1 MATRVCPECGSQY
14 VASVRR
20 CIDCDAMLVDEVGP
34 GGEAVASVASPLG
47 EGDQIAYELEGWGN
61 QLRVTLSGMLDL
73 NGIAH
78 VWEVGALVVAAP
90 HEEKVDELIAAVEGG
105 EGEELDADVPQVAF
119 EIEGVSADELSALD
133 AELIAAHIPHA
144 WQETGEL
151 LVPEESEEEVAEL
164 IEAVLNPAED
174 EAGDDG
180 LATHAAL
187 DALYVAVD
195 KLGKDPAD
203 AKLVARYQAAADGL
217 GGLTVPY
224 GMSGNEWEALLAQ
237 VEDLRAVL
245 TETDGS
251 ETGEG
256 GEDDADADAAA
267 DRPALTVHAVDGQGG
282 RSEDDGDEPPAAE
295 PEPERD
301 ANGGLIVR
309 PSDDE
314 VDDGGEDE
322 DEDEDGEDDA
332 PVDRIARARD
342 LAGRLRTR
350 MLDLV

>member
-20 CIDCDAMLVDEVGP
+20 CIDCDAMLVGP
-34 GGEAVASVASPLG
+34 AGEAVSSVATPLG

-90 HEEKVDELIAAVEGG
+90 HEAQVDELIAAVEGG

-119 EIEGVSADELSALD
+119 EIEGVSADELAALD

-151 LVPEESEEEVAEL
+151 LVPEESEDEVAEL
-164 IEAVLNPAED
+164 IDAVLNPEED
-174 EAGDDG
+174 EDESDG

-203 AKLVARYQAAADGL
+203 DKLVARYQAAADVLAGL
-217 GGLTVPY
+217 SVPY
-224 GMSGNEWEALLAQ
+224 GMSGNEWEALIAQ
-237 VEDLRAVL
+237 VDELREVL
-245 TETDGS
+245 DGS
-251 ETGEG
+251 ADLDALDAANPGNGDGFEDEEEAAAREQIEADTEPDADDSADAEDAVAETGG
-256 GEDDADADAAA
+256 DAE
-267 DRPALTVHAVDGQGG
+267 GQGG
-282 RSEDDGDEPPAAE
+282 DAGEEDADEDDGA
-295 PEPERD
+295 
-301 ANGGLIVR
+301 V
-309 PSDDE
+309 
-314 VDDGGEDE
+314 
-322 DEDEDGEDDA
+322 
-332 PVDRIARARD
+332 VDRIGLAKD